1 MKFKIIVKKNI
12 NMTKIKI
19 NIKNKAFF
27 QVTRIRRHG
36 KLNFGLLIFFAYLI
50 PVILRFYVLIINFIF
65 IMLQSLRV
73 QRREREIPEKK
84 EREHFVIYIMIIK
97 KISFGVNRF
106 ILKRGSSMRMMLCF
120 EYENV
125 VHLFF
130 VLRGIKECYEITNEF
145 IGLL

>member
-36 KLNFGLLIFFAYLI
+36 KLNFGPLIFFAYLI
-50 PVILRFYVLIINFIF
+50 PVILRFYVLILNFIF

-73 QRREREIPEKK
+73 QRREREIPEKTK
-84 EREHFVIYIMIIK
+84 KRE
-97 KISFGVNRF
+97 S
-106 ILKRGSSMRMMLCF
+106 ILSS
-120 EYENV
+120 
-125 VHLFF
+125 
-130 VLRGIKECYEITNEF
+130 T
-145 IGLL
+145 

>member
-50 PVILRFYVLIINFIF
+50 PVILRFYVLILNFIF

-120 EYENV
+120 EYKNV
-125 VHLFF
+125 VYLFF
-130 VLRGIKECYEITNEF
+130 VPRVIKECYEIRNEF

>member
-36 KLNFGLLIFFAYLI
+36 KLNFGPLIFFAYLI
-50 PVILRFYVLIINFIF
+50 PVILKFYILILNFIF

-73 QRREREIPEKK
+73 QRREREIPGKK
-84 EREHFVIYIMIIK
+84 ERE
-97 KISFGVNRF
+97 S
-106 ILKRGSSMRMMLCF
+106 ILSS
-120 EYENV
+120 
-125 VHLFF
+125 
-130 VLRGIKECYEITNEF
+130 T
-145 IGLL
+145 

>member
-36 KLNFGLLIFFAYLI
+36 KLNFGPLIFFAYLI
-50 PVILRFYVLIINFIF
+50 PVILKFYILILNFIF

-73 QRREREIPEKK
+73 QRREREIPGKK
-84 EREHFVIYIMIIK
+84 KRE
-97 KISFGVNRF
+97 S
-106 ILKRGSSMRMMLCF
+106 ILSS
-120 EYENV
+120 
-125 VHLFF
+125 
-130 VLRGIKECYEITNEF
+130 T
-145 IGLL
+145 